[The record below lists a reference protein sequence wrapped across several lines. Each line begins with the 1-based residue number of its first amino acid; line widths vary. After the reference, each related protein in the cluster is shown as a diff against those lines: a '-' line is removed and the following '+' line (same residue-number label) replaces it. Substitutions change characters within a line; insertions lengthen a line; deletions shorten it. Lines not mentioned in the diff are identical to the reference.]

1 MATASDNPG
10 DDFILEQELDEQES
24 ICGECGNLHSCS
36 TTCWYDDEDCMDCG
50 QCDSCIAR
58 TKAHFEEMENEPDN
72 H

>member
-1 MATASDNPG
+1 
-10 DDFILEQELDEQES
+10 
-24 ICGECGNLHSCS
+24 
-36 TTCWYDDEDCMDCG
+36 MDCG